1 MIHRRDAI
9 LGISLLGALFLM
21 ALFVLTV
28 VSGGRSG
35 EFHGAKKSV
44 AVVEITG
51 LILNP
56 KPVVEKLERY
66 MRNDR
71 IPVIVL
77 RLNTPGGGIAPTQEI
92 YATVLKAREKGKKVV
107 GSMGAV
113 AASGGYYIAAACDT
127 VVASPGT
134 ITGSIGVIA
143 DFAEFSGLLRKIG
156 VDVTVIKS
164 GKFKDVGSFS
174 RQMTEEEKTLITGV
188 VMDTYEQFVEAVSKG
203 RRMDI
208 ETVRKYADGR
218 VFTGRQAKELG
229 FVDVLGTYQDAVD
242 LAGRMAGM
250 GENPPVIREDRDLF
264 WDIISKGISNLLMRG
279 MEWSFPRLSY
289 LMM

>member
-56 KPVVEKLERY
+56 KPAVEKLERY

-77 RLNTPGGGIAPTQEI
+77 RLNTPGGSIAPTQEI

-164 GKFKDVGSFS
+164 GKFKDVGSVS
-174 RQMTEEEKTLITGV
+174 RQMTEEEKKLITGV

-242 LAGRMAGM
+242 LAGRMTGM
-250 GENPPVIREDRDLF
+250 GENPPVIREDHDRF
-264 WDIISKGISNLLMRG
+264 WEIISKGISNLLMRG

>member
-9 LGISLLGALFLM
+9 LGILMLGALFLM
-21 ALFVLTV
+21 ALFVLAV
-28 VSGGRSG
+28 VSSDRHGGVRV
-35 EFHGAKKSV
+35 AKRSV
-44 AVVEITG
+44 AVVEISG
-51 LILNP
+51 IILNP
-56 KPVVEKLERY
+56 KPVVDKLERY
-66 MRNDR
+66 IENER

-77 RLNTPGGGIAPTQEI
+77 RLNTPGGSVAPTQEI
-92 YATVLKAREKGKKVV
+92 YSTVLKARAKGKKVV

-127 VVASPGT
+127 VVANPAT

-143 DFAEFSGLLRKIG
+143 DFAEFSGLLKKLG
-156 VDVTVIKS
+156 VDVTVVKS
-164 GKFKDVGSFS
+164 GKYKDIGSFS
-174 RQMTEEEKTLITGV
+174 RQMTEEEKALITGV

-203 RRMDI
+203 RRMDL

-218 VFTGRQAKELG
+218 IFTGRQAKELG

-242 LAGRMAGM
+242 LAGRMAGI
-250 GENPPVIREDRDLF
+250 GANPPVVREERERF
-264 WDIISKGISNLLMRG
+264 WDLIVKGMSSLSSLG
-279 MEWSFPRLSY
+279 LEWSLPRFSY